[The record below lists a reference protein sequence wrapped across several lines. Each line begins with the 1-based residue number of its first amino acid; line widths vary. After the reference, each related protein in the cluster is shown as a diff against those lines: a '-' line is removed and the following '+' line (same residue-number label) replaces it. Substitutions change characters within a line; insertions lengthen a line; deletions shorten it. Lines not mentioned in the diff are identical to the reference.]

1 MHLIHIKGNQWS
13 LSPTSKCHSGKT
25 QEDKLSQP
33 AGREEGGGACEVENL
48 ELDDGC
54 DLITG

>member
-1 MHLIHIKGNQWS
+1 MHLIPIKANQWS

-25 QEDKLSQP
+25 QEDELSQ
-33 AGREEGGGACEVENL
+33 AEGREEGESEVENL

>member
-1 MHLIHIKGNQWS
+1 MHLIHIKGNQRS
-13 LSPTSKCHSGKT
+13 LSPTSKCHSRKT
-25 QEDKLSQP
+25 QEDELSQ
-33 AGREEGGGACEVENL
+33 AEGRKEGGGCEVENL